1 MRLKTFTASTMKEAI
16 AVVRQEM
23 GPDAIIVSAYERPR
37 GRGVEVRA
45 AVEGRAHAPEAPAK
59 APAPA
64 RPSPAPPERPEPP
77 SAIAQLARRRV
88 GPPPAKRALKPHEA
102 VLRASLAYH
111 GLDEAR
117 AASLVDTARKLEGAD
132 PAEILA
138 TVIDARFA
146 FAPLPA
152 KPRRPVMLVGGPGVG
167 KTVTCAKLAARARLA
182 NEPVAVITTD
192 TLRTGAVEQLGKLL
206 SLMGTRL
213 VSADAP
219 ESLEAALA
227 RAAKAGAATFIDT
240 PGTNPLALGERRDL
254 RRFLAAGD
262 IEPVLVLAAGGDAAE
277 TADQAKLF
285 AEIGVRRFIMT
296 RLDAARRLGG
306 LMAAAYEAKLGIAQI
321 SLSPY
326 LSEALSPLS
335 AASLARIL
343 IAQSGNAQ
351 AGGGAADNSSGRS
364 APGGGAA
371 DNSSGRGAP
380 GEPSQKE
387 QKAS

>member
-45 AVEGRAHAPEAPAK
+45 AVEGRPAAAAPSQPK
-59 APAPA
+59 ASQPRPAPTPVSA
-64 RPSPAPPERPEPP
+64 EPP
-77 SAIAQLARRRV
+77 SAIAQIARRRV
-88 GPPPAKRALKPHEA
+88 GPVKRTTPPHEA
-102 VLRASLAYH
+102 ALRMSLAYH
-111 GLDEAR
+111 GVDETHAG
-117 AASLVDTARKLEGAD
+117 AFVEAARKLEGSDAT
-132 PAEILA
+132 ETLA
-138 TVIDARFA
+138 GVLDARLSFT
-146 FAPLPA
+146 PLPV

-182 NEPVAVITTD
+182 EEPIAVITTD
-192 TLRTGAVEQLGKLL
+192 TLRSGAIQQLAKLL
-206 SLMGTRL
+206 SLMGTKL
-213 VSADAP
+213 MSADAP
-219 ESLEAALA
+219 ESLEAGLL
-227 RAAKAGAATFIDT
+227 RAAKSGAAVFIDT
-240 PGTNPLALGERRDL
+240 PGTNPFALGERRDL

-262 IEPVLVLAAGGDAAE
+262 IEPVLVLAAGGDASE
-277 TADQAKLF
+277 MADQAKLF

-306 LMAAAYEAKLGIAQI
+306 LLAAADEAKLGIAHV

-326 LSEALSPLS
+326 LSEPLSPLS

-343 IAQSGNAQ
+343 IAQS
-351 AGGGAADNSSGRS
+351 S
-364 APGGGAA
+364 AT
-371 DNSSGRGAP
+371 SQL
-380 GEPSQKE
+380 GELPAKE